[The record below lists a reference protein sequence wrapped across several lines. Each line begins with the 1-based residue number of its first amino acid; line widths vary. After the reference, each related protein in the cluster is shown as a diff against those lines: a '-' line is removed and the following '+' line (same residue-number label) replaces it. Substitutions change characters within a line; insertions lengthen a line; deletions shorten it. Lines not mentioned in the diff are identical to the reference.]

1 MILLMGMKIS
11 FTKKPMK
18 PITINP
24 SAVLMATFENSV
36 PPTTQKRQTDE
47 NKASSTASPNL
58 SVLQQ
63 SSNTTAITEEEVH
76 KIIINKKTEKQLNPS
91 ATTTSA
97 LVTDMRPSR
106 TSKPHLTLTHPY
118 QTQITQISQ
127 PKPPN
132 SQSVPRRSG
141 LWHRLTSRMLS
152 LAKSFTGRTT
162 VSTASIAPGPVS
174 AKQTR
179 KCKRNRRRLPTSGAV
194 QREIRKHE

>member
-1 MILLMGMKIS
+1 
-11 FTKKPMK
+11 MK

-47 NKASSTASPNL
+47 NKASSTANPNL
-58 SVLQQ
+58 SVLQR
-63 SSNTTAITEEEVH
+63 SSNIAAITEEEVH
-76 KIIINKKTEKQLNPS
+76 KNLKKKTRKQLNPS
-91 ATTTSA
+91 ATRTSA
-97 LVTDMRPSR
+97 LVTDMKPSR
-106 TSKPHLTLTHPY
+106 TSKPHLTLTYPY

-179 KCKRNRRRLPTSGAV
+179 KCKRNRRRSSTSGAV